1 MENTEN
7 SVQTER
13 WGNGQQSEKC
23 HQESAGQVMLSPRD
37 TDQQEGQKA
46 KKRKAALANPLGNR
60 LGVTAG
66 SLCNQPAARQTED

>member
-7 SVQTER
+7 SIQTER

-23 HQESAGQVMLSPRD
+23 HQESAGQVMLSPRE

-46 KKRKAALANPLGNR
+46 KKWKAALANR
-60 LGVTAG
+60 
-66 SLCNQPAARQTED
+66 